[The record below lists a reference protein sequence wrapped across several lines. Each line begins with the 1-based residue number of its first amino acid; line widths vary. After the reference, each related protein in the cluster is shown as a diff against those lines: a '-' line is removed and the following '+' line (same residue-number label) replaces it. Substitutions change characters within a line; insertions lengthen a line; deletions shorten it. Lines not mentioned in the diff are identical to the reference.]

1 MKEFIFLALPMV
13 VSCIVGSVVTYN
25 LKANGIQLPICIV
38 CGMMSGIASVVIPT
52 TVWFILQDIY
62 RWYKHRNDVC

>member
-1 MKEFIFLALPMV
+1 MKTFIVLALPMI
-13 VSCIVGSVVTYN
+13 VSCIAGSIVTYN
-25 LKANGIQLPICIV
+25 LKADGIQPVVCIV

-62 RWYKHRNDVC
+62 RWYKYRNLEA